1 MVDGRIAAL
10 GTPGQLKAEFA
21 APSID
26 EVFVRLARP
35 AAVASA

>member
-1 MVDGRIAAL
+1 MVDGRIAAM
-10 GTPGQLKAEFA
+10 GTPRELKSEFA

-35 AAVASA
+35 RSGKT